1 MQPLLGRGRLLGAWH
16 GFIEKGGGR
25 GRQSVDASCFLA
37 GRANEAGRVPH
48 GPLHLVLGWLLRELF
63 TRGKLV
69 SKDSGDGVG
78 VRRELDGVRGGE
90 YGGELEG
97 TGRAFD
103 DSVGRGEVVRLRYVR
118 HRRLVEVS
126 IWLGDDTAGVE

>member
-1 MQPLLGRGRLLGAWH
+1 M
-16 GFIEKGGGR
+16 
-25 GRQSVDASCFLA
+25 
-37 GRANEAGRVPH
+37 
-48 GPLHLVLGWLLRELF
+48 
-63 TRGKLV
+63 
-69 SKDSGDGVG
+69 
-78 VRRELDGVRGGE
+78 RRELDGVRSGE
-90 YGGELEG
+90 CGGELEG